1 VKSDCGDFLHE
12 QLESSEDIEFRRN
25 KMQNV
30 TLDITGNNIKNIESV
45 HYEPPAMEYG
55 YHGF

>member
-1 VKSDCGDFLHE
+1 
-12 QLESSEDIEFRRN
+12 
-25 KMQNV
+25 MQNV